1 MPAAVVVREFSTA
14 EQSVAE
20 IAAELRPPI
29 LRRFATEAAQVARI
43 VADVAERGDAA
54 VLQHA
59 RALDWPDA
67 TVERFEVTAAEIDAA
82 ERVVAAAQREA
93 LEVACEAV
101 REFHEQSRP
110 QSWLRRSDDRALG
123 QRCSPLGR
131 VGICVPGGLP
141 LPSSVYMC
149 AVPARVAGVDEV
161 VIVTSSRRDGSVHPL
176 TLVAARLAGVDRC
189 FRVGGAHAVAAL
201 AFGTATIPRVD
212 KIVGPGSIYVTLA
225 KREVFGQVGIE
236 SLPGPSDITVIS
248 DGSAPAAWIAADM
261 LSQAEHGAESSAIL
275 CTPSRGHLAEVREEL
290 ARQLPLL
297 PRGDDATASLAR
309 RGALVLCR
317 DLPECA
323 AMADAIAPEH
333 LEIALETGAE
343 TLAERV
349 RCAGAIFLGPHTPE
363 PVGDYV
369 AGPSHVLPTEG
380 TARYASP
387 LSVEDFM
394 RRTSIVRYSRS
405 ALAQDARH
413 IVALAE
419 AEDLAGHARSA
430 AIRLE

>member
-1 MPAAVVVREFSTA
+1 MPDGASIREFSTA
-14 EQSVAE
+14 ELSIAE
-20 IAAELRPPI
+20 IASELRPPI
-29 LRRFATEAAQVARI
+29 LRRFANEAAQVARI
-43 VADVAERGDAA
+43 VADVAERGDGA
-54 VLQHA
+54 VLEYT

-67 TVERFEVTAAEIDAA
+67 SVERFEVPPAEM
-82 ERVVAAAQREA
+82 EVAAKAITSEQRDA
-93 LEVACEAV
+93 LELACKAV

-110 QSWLRRSDDRALG
+110 RSWLRRSEDRALG
-123 QRCSPLGR
+123 QRWSPLRR

-141 LPSSVYMC
+141 LPSSLYMC
-149 AVPARVAGVDEV
+149 VVPARVAGVDEIV
-161 VIVTSSRRDGSVHPL
+161 VVTSSRRDGSVHAL
-176 TLVAARLAGVDRC
+176 TLAAARLAGVDRL

-201 AFGTATIPRVD
+201 AFGTQTIPRVD
-212 KIVGPGSIYVTLA
+212 KIVGPGSIYVALA

-275 CTPSRGHLAEVREEL
+275 CTPCHRHLAEVRDEI
-290 ARQLPLL
+290 ARQVALL
-297 PRGDDATASLAR
+297 PRKGHAAQSLAR

-317 DLPECA
+317 DLEECA
-323 AMADAIAPEH
+323 TMADAIAPEH
-333 LEIALETGAE
+333 LEIAVDVGAE
-343 TLAERV
+343 ELAERI
-349 RCAGAIFLGPHTPE
+349 RCAGAIFLGPYTPE

-387 LSVEDFM
+387 LGVEDFM
-394 RRTSIVRYSRS
+394 RRTSIVRYDRP
-405 ALAQDARH
+405 ALEREARH

-419 AEDLAGHARSA
+419 AEELMAHARSA